1 MHIIA
6 SNRDPDWIKKKME
19 ADPAFAAMM
28 RGKPHPDLIKQIVE
42 LRKPTI
48 KGEDK

>member
-19 ADPAFAAMM
+19 TDPAFAALI
-28 RGKPHPDLIKQIVE
+28 RGEPHPDITTHYIQV
-42 LRKPTI
+42 KPI
-48 KGEDK
+48 KGEEDV